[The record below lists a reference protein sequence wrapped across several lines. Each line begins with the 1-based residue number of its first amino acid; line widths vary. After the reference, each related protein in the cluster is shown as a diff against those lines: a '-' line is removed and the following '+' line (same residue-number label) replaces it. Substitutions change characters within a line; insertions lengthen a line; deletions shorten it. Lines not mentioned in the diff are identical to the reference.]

1 MLVPILMESKSEEAH
16 ARKIAEYLEDFG
28 IKSELYVV
36 SAFKTPE
43 LVLDMVSDF
52 NKSGEDIVYITIPN
66 GSNSLSGMISA
77 SSIHP
82 VIASPT
88 FRNEAEFFATIHSM
102 VRYPEGAPS
111 TCVVNAKNTAD
122 AAIRML
128 AMNNDSLRKRVA
140 KQIVEL
146 KESIE

>member
-1 MLVPILMESKSEEAH
+1 MESKSEESH
-16 ARKIAEYLEDFG
+16 ARKIAEHLDDFG
-28 IKSELYVV
+28 VKSELYVV

-43 LVLDMVSDF
+43 LVLDMVNDF
-52 NKSGEDIVYITIPN
+52 NKSGEDIVYVTIPS

-82 VIASPT
+82 VITSPS

-111 TCVVNAKNTAD
+111 LCVVNPMNTAY
-122 AAIRML
+122 AALRIL
-128 AMNNDSLRKRVA
+128 AMSNDSLRKKVA
-140 KQIVEL
+140 KQIQEL
-146 KESIE
+146 KEALD